1 MNQALNR
8 LLQENKT
15 AFYVFDIEK
24 LKARIAHLQAALPPE
39 VVLCYAVKA
48 NTFITKEL
56 IDTIHRFEVCSPGEA
71 EICRAVGV
79 PSENMVIS
87 GVYKTPEVMEAMVAD
102 LDFSP
107 IYTVESLEQYELFRR
122 LAKQYGRTLPLL
134 LRLTNGSQFGINKG
148 DIEAIV
154 ARRGE
159 TPEVDIL
166 GIQFFSGTQKTSLKK
181 LKREVGKLDD
191 LLTLLEEKYGKIKPG
206 KREQKLIAACEKLG
220 YCVQITKPGR
230 AALQEMAR
238 TWAGEYHTTFAP
250 GAEAALLD
258 RCGDDQFLLQNEIAK
273 LAALSGYTTITTQM
287 IQQLGTVTLD
297 ADTFDMVKLV
307 AAGNTRQALAKL
319 QTLLELQN
327 EPILITGALIGN
339 YLDIYRAFLAKK
351 SRRPLA
357 DLAKDFKYTG
367 KWNYRLGNADQTAA
381 RFQRSQIEESLR
393 ILQKLDLDLK
403 GSRLDAPLLMQKA
416 ICELSLARSRA

>member
-191 LLTLLEEKYGKIKPG
+191 LLTLLEEKYGFIARELEYGPGFPVSYFQSDELDEAELLSGFSELLHDMTHHPKITLELG
-206 KREQKLIAACEKLG
+206 RSIAASCGTYYTHIVDLKRNQEQNYALVDGGMHHLVYFGQHLAMKQPFFHVCGKEELPATDQWNVCGSLCSMNDVMTKQSPLPDLALG
-220 YCVQITKPGR
+220 DVLAFENAGAYCMTEGIS
-230 AALQEMAR
+230 L
-238 TWAGEYHTTFAP
+238 
-250 GAEAALLD
+250 
-258 RCGDDQFLLQNEIAK
+258 FLSRDIPAVYL
-273 LAALSGYTTITTQM
+273 
-287 IQQLGTVTLD
+287 
-297 ADTFDMVKLV
+297 
-307 AAGNTRQALAKL
+307 
-319 QTLLELQN
+319 LLENGTAVQVRKAFDTATLNQ
-327 EPILITGALIGN
+327 PN
-339 YLDIYRAFLAKK
+339 YG
-351 SRRPLA
+351 
-357 DLAKDFKYTG
+357 KDV
-367 KWNYRLGNADQTAA
+367 
-381 RFQRSQIEESLR
+381 
-393 ILQKLDLDLK
+393 
-403 GSRLDAPLLMQKA
+403 
-416 ICELSLARSRA
+416 

>member
-15 AFYVFDIEK
+15 AFYVFDIGK

-56 IDTIHRFEVCSPGEA
+56 IDTIHRFEICSSGEA

-102 LDFSP
+102 PSFHP

-122 LAKQYGRTLPLL
+122 LAKQYDRTLPLL

-159 TPEVDIL
+159 TPELDIL

-191 LLTLLEEKYGKIKPG
+191 LLTLLEEKYGFVAQELEYGPGFPVSYFQSDELDEAELLSGFSELLRDMTHHPKITLELG
-206 KREQKLIAACEKLG
+206 RSIAASCGTYYTHIVDLKRNQEQNYALVDGGMHHLVYFGQHMAMKQPFFHVCGKEELPATDQWNICGSLCSMNDVMTKQSPLPDLALG
-220 YCVQITKPGR
+220 DVLAFENAGAYCMTEGIS
-230 AALQEMAR
+230 L
-238 TWAGEYHTTFAP
+238 
-250 GAEAALLD
+250 
-258 RCGDDQFLLQNEIAK
+258 FLSRDIPAVYL
-273 LAALSGYTTITTQM
+273 
-287 IQQLGTVTLD
+287 
-297 ADTFDMVKLV
+297 
-307 AAGNTRQALAKL
+307 
-319 QTLLELQN
+319 LLENGTAVQVRKAFDTATLNQ
-327 EPILITGALIGN
+327 PN
-339 YLDIYRAFLAKK
+339 YG
-351 SRRPLA
+351 
-357 DLAKDFKYTG
+357 KDV
-367 KWNYRLGNADQTAA
+367 
-381 RFQRSQIEESLR
+381 
-393 ILQKLDLDLK
+393 
-403 GSRLDAPLLMQKA
+403 
-416 ICELSLARSRA
+416 

>member
-191 LLTLLEEKYGKIKPG
+191 LLTLLEEKYGFIARELEYGPGFPVSYFQSDELDEAELLSGFSELLHDMTHHPKITLELG
-206 KREQKLIAACEKLG
+206 RSIAASCGTYYTHIVDLKRNQEQNYALVDGGMHHLVYFGQHMAMKQPFFHVCGKEELPATDQWNICGSLCSMNDVMTKQSPLPDLALG
-220 YCVQITKPGR
+220 DVLAFENAGAYCMTEGIS
-230 AALQEMAR
+230 L
-238 TWAGEYHTTFAP
+238 
-250 GAEAALLD
+250 
-258 RCGDDQFLLQNEIAK
+258 FLSRDIPAVYL
-273 LAALSGYTTITTQM
+273 
-287 IQQLGTVTLD
+287 
-297 ADTFDMVKLV
+297 
-307 AAGNTRQALAKL
+307 
-319 QTLLELQN
+319 LLENGTAVQVRKAFDTATLNQ
-327 EPILITGALIGN
+327 PN
-339 YLDIYRAFLAKK
+339 YG
-351 SRRPLA
+351 
-357 DLAKDFKYTG
+357 KDV
-367 KWNYRLGNADQTAA
+367 
-381 RFQRSQIEESLR
+381 
-393 ILQKLDLDLK
+393 
-403 GSRLDAPLLMQKA
+403 
-416 ICELSLARSRA
+416 

>member
-8 LLQENKT
+8 LLQENKN
-15 AFYVFDIEK
+15 AFYVFDIGK
-24 LKARIAHLQAALPPE
+24 LKARIAQLQAALPPE

-102 LDFSP
+102 PGFHP

-191 LLTLLEEKYGKIKPG
+191 LLTLLEEKYGFAAQELEYGPG
-206 KREQKLIAACEKLG
+206 FPVNYFQSDELDEAELLSGFSELLHGMTHHPKVTLELGRSIAASCGTYYTHIVDLKRNQEQNYALVDGGMHHLVYFGQHMAMKQPFFHVCGKETLPATDQWNICGSLCSMNDVMTKQSPLPDLALG
-220 YCVQITKPGR
+220 DVLAFENAGAYCMTEGIS
-230 AALQEMAR
+230 L
-238 TWAGEYHTTFAP
+238 
-250 GAEAALLD
+250 
-258 RCGDDQFLLQNEIAK
+258 FLSRDIPAVYL
-273 LAALSGYTTITTQM
+273 
-287 IQQLGTVTLD
+287 
-297 ADTFDMVKLV
+297 
-307 AAGNTRQALAKL
+307 
-319 QTLLELQN
+319 LLENGTAVQVRKAFDTATLNQ
-327 EPILITGALIGN
+327 PN
-339 YLDIYRAFLAKK
+339 YG
-351 SRRPLA
+351 
-357 DLAKDFKYTG
+357 KDV
-367 KWNYRLGNADQTAA
+367 
-381 RFQRSQIEESLR
+381 
-393 ILQKLDLDLK
+393 
-403 GSRLDAPLLMQKA
+403 
-416 ICELSLARSRA
+416 

>member
-15 AFYVFDIEK
+15 AFYVFDIGK

-56 IDTIHRFEVCSPGEA
+56 IDTIHRFEICSPGEA

-102 LDFSP
+102 PSFHP
-107 IYTVESLEQYELFRR
+107 IYTVESPEQYELFRR
-122 LAKQYGRTLPLL
+122 LAKEYGRTLPLL

-148 DIEAIV
+148 DIEAII

-159 TPEVDIL
+159 TPELDIL

-191 LLTLLEEKYGKIKPG
+191 LLTLLEEKYGFVAQELEYGTGFPVSYFQSDELDEAELLSGFSELLRDMTHHPKVTLELG
-206 KREQKLIAACEKLG
+206 RSIAASCGTYYTHIVDLKRNQEQNYALVDGGMHHLVYFGQHMAMKQPFFHVCGKEELPATDQWNICGSLCSMNDVMTKQSPLPDLALG
-220 YCVQITKPGR
+220 DVLAFENAGAYCMTEGIS
-230 AALQEMAR
+230 L
-238 TWAGEYHTTFAP
+238 
-250 GAEAALLD
+250 
-258 RCGDDQFLLQNEIAK
+258 FLSRDIPAVYL
-273 LAALSGYTTITTQM
+273 
-287 IQQLGTVTLD
+287 
-297 ADTFDMVKLV
+297 
-307 AAGNTRQALAKL
+307 
-319 QTLLELQN
+319 LLENGTAVQVRKAFDTATLNQ
-327 EPILITGALIGN
+327 PN
-339 YLDIYRAFLAKK
+339 YG
-351 SRRPLA
+351 
-357 DLAKDFKYTG
+357 KDV
-367 KWNYRLGNADQTAA
+367 
-381 RFQRSQIEESLR
+381 
-393 ILQKLDLDLK
+393 
-403 GSRLDAPLLMQKA
+403 
-416 ICELSLARSRA
+416 

>member
-102 LDFSP
+102 PGFHP

-191 LLTLLEEKYGKIKPG
+191 LLTLLEEKYGFVARELEYGPGFPVSYFQSDELDEAELLSGFSELLHDMTHHPKITLELG
-206 KREQKLIAACEKLG
+206 RSIAASCGTYYTHIVDLKRNQEQNYALVDGGMHHLVYFGQHMAMKQPFFHVCGKEELPATDQWNICGSLCSMNDVMTKQSPLPDLALG
-220 YCVQITKPGR
+220 DVLAFENAGAYCMTEGIS
-230 AALQEMAR
+230 L
-238 TWAGEYHTTFAP
+238 
-250 GAEAALLD
+250 
-258 RCGDDQFLLQNEIAK
+258 FLSRDIPAVYL
-273 LAALSGYTTITTQM
+273 
-287 IQQLGTVTLD
+287 
-297 ADTFDMVKLV
+297 
-307 AAGNTRQALAKL
+307 
-319 QTLLELQN
+319 LLENGTAVQVRKAFDTATLNQ
-327 EPILITGALIGN
+327 PN
-339 YLDIYRAFLAKK
+339 YG
-351 SRRPLA
+351 
-357 DLAKDFKYTG
+357 KDV
-367 KWNYRLGNADQTAA
+367 
-381 RFQRSQIEESLR
+381 
-393 ILQKLDLDLK
+393 
-403 GSRLDAPLLMQKA
+403 
-416 ICELSLARSRA
+416 

>member
-15 AFYVFDIEK
+15 AFYVFDIGK

-56 IDTIHRFEVCSPGEA
+56 IDTIHRFEICSPGEA

-102 LDFSP
+102 PSFHP

-122 LAKQYGRTLPLL
+122 LAKEYGRTLPLL

-148 DIEAIV
+148 DIEAII

-159 TPEVDIL
+159 TPELDIL

-191 LLTLLEEKYGKIKPG
+191 LLTLLEEKYGFVAQELEYGPG
-206 KREQKLIAACEKLG
+206 FPVNYFQSDELDEAELLSGFSELLRDMTHHPKVTLELGRSIAASCGTYYTHIVDLKRYQEQNYALVDGGMHHLVYFGQHMAMKQPFFHVCGKEDLPATDQWNICGSLCSMNDVMTKQSPLPDLALG
-220 YCVQITKPGR
+220 DVLAFENAGAYCMTEGIS
-230 AALQEMAR
+230 L
-238 TWAGEYHTTFAP
+238 
-250 GAEAALLD
+250 
-258 RCGDDQFLLQNEIAK
+258 FLSRDIPAVYL
-273 LAALSGYTTITTQM
+273 
-287 IQQLGTVTLD
+287 
-297 ADTFDMVKLV
+297 
-307 AAGNTRQALAKL
+307 
-319 QTLLELQN
+319 LLENGTAVQVRKAFDTATLNQ
-327 EPILITGALIGN
+327 PN
-339 YLDIYRAFLAKK
+339 YG
-351 SRRPLA
+351 
-357 DLAKDFKYTG
+357 KDV
-367 KWNYRLGNADQTAA
+367 
-381 RFQRSQIEESLR
+381 
-393 ILQKLDLDLK
+393 
-403 GSRLDAPLLMQKA
+403 
-416 ICELSLARSRA
+416 

>member
-56 IDTIHRFEVCSPGEA
+56 IDTIHRFEICSPGEA

-102 LDFSP
+102 PGFHP

-191 LLTLLEEKYGKIKPG
+191 LLTLLEEKYGFVARELEYGPGFPVSYFQSDELDEAELLAGFSELLHDMTHHPKITLELG
-206 KREQKLIAACEKLG
+206 RSIAASCGTYYTHIVDLKRNQEQNYALVDGGMHHLVYFGQHMAMKQPFFHVCGKEELPATDQWNICGSLCSMNDVMTKQSPLPDLALG
-220 YCVQITKPGR
+220 DVLAFENAGAYCMTEGIS
-230 AALQEMAR
+230 L
-238 TWAGEYHTTFAP
+238 
-250 GAEAALLD
+250 
-258 RCGDDQFLLQNEIAK
+258 FLSRDIPAVYL
-273 LAALSGYTTITTQM
+273 
-287 IQQLGTVTLD
+287 
-297 ADTFDMVKLV
+297 
-307 AAGNTRQALAKL
+307 
-319 QTLLELQN
+319 LLENGTAVQVRKAFDTATLNQ
-327 EPILITGALIGN
+327 PN
-339 YLDIYRAFLAKK
+339 YG
-351 SRRPLA
+351 
-357 DLAKDFKYTG
+357 KDV
-367 KWNYRLGNADQTAA
+367 
-381 RFQRSQIEESLR
+381 
-393 ILQKLDLDLK
+393 
-403 GSRLDAPLLMQKA
+403 
-416 ICELSLARSRA
+416 

>member
-1 MNQALNR
+1 MNQALER

-15 AFYVFDIEK
+15 AFYVFDIAK

-71 EICRAVGV
+71 EICCAVGV

-122 LAKQYGRTLPLL
+122 LAQQYDRTLPLL

-154 ARRGE
+154 AQREE
-159 TPEVDIL
+159 TPEVDLL

-191 LLTLLEEKYGKIKPG
+191 LLTLLEEKHGFVAQELEYGPGFPVNYFQPDELDEAELLAGFSELLHDMTHHPKITLELGRSIAASCGTYYTHIVDLKRNQEQNYALVDGGMHHLVYFGQHMAMKQPFFHVCGKEHLPATDQWNLCGSLCSMNDVMTKQSPLPDLALGDVLAFENAGAYCMTEGISLFLSRDIPAVYLLLENGTAVQVRKAFDTATLNQPNYGKD
-206 KREQKLIAACEKLG
+206 
-220 YCVQITKPGR
+220 V
-230 AALQEMAR
+230 
-238 TWAGEYHTTFAP
+238 
-250 GAEAALLD
+250 
-258 RCGDDQFLLQNEIAK
+258 
-273 LAALSGYTTITTQM
+273 
-287 IQQLGTVTLD
+287 
-297 ADTFDMVKLV
+297 
-307 AAGNTRQALAKL
+307 
-319 QTLLELQN
+319 
-327 EPILITGALIGN
+327 
-339 YLDIYRAFLAKK
+339 
-351 SRRPLA
+351 
-357 DLAKDFKYTG
+357 
-367 KWNYRLGNADQTAA
+367 
-381 RFQRSQIEESLR
+381 
-393 ILQKLDLDLK
+393 
-403 GSRLDAPLLMQKA
+403 
-416 ICELSLARSRA
+416 

>member
-15 AFYVFDIEK
+15 AFYVFDIGK

-56 IDTIHRFEVCSPGEA
+56 IDTIHRFEICSPGEA

-102 LDFSP
+102 PSFHP

-122 LAKQYGRTLPLL
+122 LAKTYGRTLPLL

-191 LLTLLEEKYGKIKPG
+191 LLTLLEEKYGFAAQELEYGPG
-206 KREQKLIAACEKLG
+206 FPVNYFQSDELDEAELLSGFSELLHGMIHHPKVTLELGRSIAASCGTYYTHIVDLKRNQEQNYALVDGGMHHLVYFGQHMAMKQPFFHVCGKETLPATDQWNICGSLCSMNDVMTKQSPLPDLALG
-220 YCVQITKPGR
+220 DVLAFENAGAYCMTEGIS
-230 AALQEMAR
+230 L
-238 TWAGEYHTTFAP
+238 
-250 GAEAALLD
+250 
-258 RCGDDQFLLQNEIAK
+258 FLSRDIPAVYL
-273 LAALSGYTTITTQM
+273 
-287 IQQLGTVTLD
+287 
-297 ADTFDMVKLV
+297 
-307 AAGNTRQALAKL
+307 
-319 QTLLELQN
+319 LLENGTAVQVRKAFDTATLNQ
-327 EPILITGALIGN
+327 PN
-339 YLDIYRAFLAKK
+339 YG
-351 SRRPLA
+351 
-357 DLAKDFKYTG
+357 KDV
-367 KWNYRLGNADQTAA
+367 
-381 RFQRSQIEESLR
+381 
-393 ILQKLDLDLK
+393 
-403 GSRLDAPLLMQKA
+403 
-416 ICELSLARSRA
+416 

>member
-191 LLTLLEEKYGKIKPG
+191 LLTLLEEKYGFIAQELEYGPGFPVSYFQSDELDEAELLSGFSELLHDMTHHPKITLELG
-206 KREQKLIAACEKLG
+206 RSIAASCGTYYTHIVDLKRNQEQNYALVDGGMHHLVYFGQHMAMKQPFFHVCGKEELPATDQWNICGSLCSMNDVMTKQSPLPDLALG
-220 YCVQITKPGR
+220 DVLAFENAGAYCMTEGIS
-230 AALQEMAR
+230 L
-238 TWAGEYHTTFAP
+238 
-250 GAEAALLD
+250 
-258 RCGDDQFLLQNEIAK
+258 FLSRDIPAVYL
-273 LAALSGYTTITTQM
+273 
-287 IQQLGTVTLD
+287 
-297 ADTFDMVKLV
+297 
-307 AAGNTRQALAKL
+307 
-319 QTLLELQN
+319 LLENGTAVQVRKAFDTATLNQ
-327 EPILITGALIGN
+327 PN
-339 YLDIYRAFLAKK
+339 YG
-351 SRRPLA
+351 
-357 DLAKDFKYTG
+357 KDV
-367 KWNYRLGNADQTAA
+367 
-381 RFQRSQIEESLR
+381 
-393 ILQKLDLDLK
+393 
-403 GSRLDAPLLMQKA
+403 
-416 ICELSLARSRA
+416 

>member
-15 AFYVFDIEK
+15 AFYVFDIGK

-122 LAKQYGRTLPLL
+122 LAQQYDRTLPLL

-159 TPEVDIL
+159 TPEIDLL

-191 LLTLLEEKYGKIKPG
+191 LLTLLEEKYGFVAQELEYGPGFPVNYFQSDELDEAELLAGFSELLRDMTHHPKITLELG
-206 KREQKLIAACEKLG
+206 RSIAASCGTYYTHIVDLKRNQEQNYALVDGGMHHLVYFGQHMAMKQPFFHVCGKETLPATDQWNICGSLCSMNDVMTKQSPLPDLALG
-220 YCVQITKPGR
+220 DVLAFENAGAYCMTEGIS
-230 AALQEMAR
+230 L
-238 TWAGEYHTTFAP
+238 
-250 GAEAALLD
+250 
-258 RCGDDQFLLQNEIAK
+258 FLSRDIPAVYL
-273 LAALSGYTTITTQM
+273 
-287 IQQLGTVTLD
+287 
-297 ADTFDMVKLV
+297 
-307 AAGNTRQALAKL
+307 
-319 QTLLELQN
+319 LLENGTAVQVRKAFDTATLNQ
-327 EPILITGALIGN
+327 PN
-339 YLDIYRAFLAKK
+339 YG
-351 SRRPLA
+351 
-357 DLAKDFKYTG
+357 KDV
-367 KWNYRLGNADQTAA
+367 
-381 RFQRSQIEESLR
+381 
-393 ILQKLDLDLK
+393 
-403 GSRLDAPLLMQKA
+403 
-416 ICELSLARSRA
+416 

>member
-102 LDFSP
+102 PGFHP

-122 LAKQYGRTLPLL
+122 LAQQYGRKLPLL

-191 LLTLLEEKYGKIKPG
+191 LLTLLEEKYGFVARELEYGPGFPVSYFQSDELDEAELLSGFSELLHDMTHHPKITLELG
-206 KREQKLIAACEKLG
+206 RSIAASCGTYYTHIVDLKRNQEQNYALVDGGMHHLVYFGQHMAMKQPFFHVCGKEELPATDQWNVCGSLCSMNDVMTKQSPLPDLALG
-220 YCVQITKPGR
+220 DVLAFENAGAYCMTEGIS
-230 AALQEMAR
+230 L
-238 TWAGEYHTTFAP
+238 
-250 GAEAALLD
+250 
-258 RCGDDQFLLQNEIAK
+258 FLSRDIPAVYL
-273 LAALSGYTTITTQM
+273 
-287 IQQLGTVTLD
+287 
-297 ADTFDMVKLV
+297 
-307 AAGNTRQALAKL
+307 
-319 QTLLELQN
+319 LLENGTAVQVRKAFDTATLNQ
-327 EPILITGALIGN
+327 PN
-339 YLDIYRAFLAKK
+339 YG
-351 SRRPLA
+351 
-357 DLAKDFKYTG
+357 KDV
-367 KWNYRLGNADQTAA
+367 
-381 RFQRSQIEESLR
+381 
-393 ILQKLDLDLK
+393 
-403 GSRLDAPLLMQKA
+403 
-416 ICELSLARSRA
+416 

>member
-15 AFYVFDIEK
+15 AFYVFDIGK

-122 LAKQYGRTLPLL
+122 LAQQYDRTLPLL

-154 ARRGE
+154 AQREE
-159 TPEVDIL
+159 TPEVDLL

-191 LLTLLEEKYGKIKPG
+191 LLTLLEEKYGFVAQELEYGPG
-206 KREQKLIAACEKLG
+206 FPVNYFQSDELDEVELLAGFSELLHDMTYYTHIVDLKRNQEQNYALVDGGMHHLVYFGQHMAMKQPFFHVCGKEHLPATDQWNLCGSLCSMNDVMTKQSPLPDLALG
-220 YCVQITKPGR
+220 DVLAFENAGAYCMTEGIS
-230 AALQEMAR
+230 L
-238 TWAGEYHTTFAP
+238 
-250 GAEAALLD
+250 
-258 RCGDDQFLLQNEIAK
+258 FLSRDIPAVYL
-273 LAALSGYTTITTQM
+273 
-287 IQQLGTVTLD
+287 
-297 ADTFDMVKLV
+297 
-307 AAGNTRQALAKL
+307 
-319 QTLLELQN
+319 LLENGTAVQVRKAFDTATLNQ
-327 EPILITGALIGN
+327 PN
-339 YLDIYRAFLAKK
+339 YG
-351 SRRPLA
+351 
-357 DLAKDFKYTG
+357 KDV
-367 KWNYRLGNADQTAA
+367 
-381 RFQRSQIEESLR
+381 
-393 ILQKLDLDLK
+393 
-403 GSRLDAPLLMQKA
+403 
-416 ICELSLARSRA
+416 

>member
-1 MNQALNR
+1 M
-8 LLQENKT
+8 
-15 AFYVFDIEK
+15 
-24 LKARIAHLQAALPPE
+24 QAALPPE

-191 LLTLLEEKYGKIKPG
+191 LLTLLEEKYGFVARELEYGPGFPVSYFQSDELDEAELLSGFSELLHDMTHHPKITLELG
-206 KREQKLIAACEKLG
+206 RSIAASCGTYYTHIVDLKRNQEQNYALVDGGMHHLVYFGQHMAMKQPFFHVCGKEELPATDQWNICGSLCSMNDVMTKQSPLPDLALG
-220 YCVQITKPGR
+220 DVLAFENAGAYCMTEGIS
-230 AALQEMAR
+230 L
-238 TWAGEYHTTFAP
+238 
-250 GAEAALLD
+250 
-258 RCGDDQFLLQNEIAK
+258 FLSRDIPAVYL
-273 LAALSGYTTITTQM
+273 
-287 IQQLGTVTLD
+287 
-297 ADTFDMVKLV
+297 
-307 AAGNTRQALAKL
+307 
-319 QTLLELQN
+319 LLENGTAVQVRKAFDTATLNQ
-327 EPILITGALIGN
+327 PN
-339 YLDIYRAFLAKK
+339 YG
-351 SRRPLA
+351 
-357 DLAKDFKYTG
+357 KDV
-367 KWNYRLGNADQTAA
+367 
-381 RFQRSQIEESLR
+381 
-393 ILQKLDLDLK
+393 
-403 GSRLDAPLLMQKA
+403 
-416 ICELSLARSRA
+416 

>member
-15 AFYVFDIEK
+15 AFYVFDIGK

-56 IDTIHRFEVCSPGEA
+56 IDTIHRFEICSPGEA

-102 LDFSP
+102 LGFHP

-122 LAKQYGRTLPLL
+122 LAKEYGRTLPLL

-159 TPEVDIL
+159 TPELDIL

-191 LLTLLEEKYGKIKPG
+191 LLTLLEEKYGFVAQELEYGPGFPVNYFQSDELDEAELLSGFSELLRDMIHHPKITLELG
-206 KREQKLIAACEKLG
+206 RSIAASCGTYYTHIVDLKRNQEQNYALVDGGMHHLVYFGQHMAMKQPFFHVCGKEELPATDQWNICGSLCSMNDVMTKQSPLPDLALG
-220 YCVQITKPGR
+220 DVLAFENAGAYCMTEGIS
-230 AALQEMAR
+230 L
-238 TWAGEYHTTFAP
+238 
-250 GAEAALLD
+250 
-258 RCGDDQFLLQNEIAK
+258 FLSRDIPAVYL
-273 LAALSGYTTITTQM
+273 
-287 IQQLGTVTLD
+287 
-297 ADTFDMVKLV
+297 
-307 AAGNTRQALAKL
+307 
-319 QTLLELQN
+319 LLENGTAVQVRKAFDTATLNQ
-327 EPILITGALIGN
+327 PN
-339 YLDIYRAFLAKK
+339 YG
-351 SRRPLA
+351 
-357 DLAKDFKYTG
+357 KDV
-367 KWNYRLGNADQTAA
+367 
-381 RFQRSQIEESLR
+381 
-393 ILQKLDLDLK
+393 
-403 GSRLDAPLLMQKA
+403 
-416 ICELSLARSRA
+416 

>member
-56 IDTIHRFEVCSPGEA
+56 IDTIHRFEICSPGEA

-102 LDFSP
+102 PGFHP

-191 LLTLLEEKYGKIKPG
+191 LLTLLEEKYGFVAQELEYGPGFPVSYFQSDELDEAELLSGFSELLHDMTHHPKITLELG
-206 KREQKLIAACEKLG
+206 RSIAASCGTYYTHIVDLKRNQEQNYALVDGGMHHLVYFGQHMAMKQPFFHVCGKEELPATDQWNVCGSLCSMNDVMTKQSPLPDLALG
-220 YCVQITKPGR
+220 DVLAFENAGAYCMTEGIS
-230 AALQEMAR
+230 L
-238 TWAGEYHTTFAP
+238 
-250 GAEAALLD
+250 
-258 RCGDDQFLLQNEIAK
+258 FLSRDIPAVYL
-273 LAALSGYTTITTQM
+273 
-287 IQQLGTVTLD
+287 
-297 ADTFDMVKLV
+297 
-307 AAGNTRQALAKL
+307 
-319 QTLLELQN
+319 LLENGTAVQVRKAFDTATLNQ
-327 EPILITGALIGN
+327 PN
-339 YLDIYRAFLAKK
+339 YG
-351 SRRPLA
+351 
-357 DLAKDFKYTG
+357 KDV
-367 KWNYRLGNADQTAA
+367 
-381 RFQRSQIEESLR
+381 
-393 ILQKLDLDLK
+393 
-403 GSRLDAPLLMQKA
+403 
-416 ICELSLARSRA
+416 

>member
-191 LLTLLEEKYGKIKPG
+191 LLTLLEEKYGCVARELEYGPGFPVSYFQSDELDEAELLSGFSELLHDMTHHPKITLELG
-206 KREQKLIAACEKLG
+206 RSIAASCGTYYTHIVDLKRNQEQNYALVDGGMHHLVYFGQHMAMKQPFFHVCGKEELPATDQWNICGSLCSMNDVMTKQSPLPDLALG
-220 YCVQITKPGR
+220 DVLAFENAGAYCMTEGIS
-230 AALQEMAR
+230 L
-238 TWAGEYHTTFAP
+238 
-250 GAEAALLD
+250 
-258 RCGDDQFLLQNEIAK
+258 FLSRDIPAVYL
-273 LAALSGYTTITTQM
+273 
-287 IQQLGTVTLD
+287 
-297 ADTFDMVKLV
+297 
-307 AAGNTRQALAKL
+307 
-319 QTLLELQN
+319 LLENGTAVQVRKAFDTATLNQ
-327 EPILITGALIGN
+327 PN
-339 YLDIYRAFLAKK
+339 YG
-351 SRRPLA
+351 
-357 DLAKDFKYTG
+357 KDV
-367 KWNYRLGNADQTAA
+367 
-381 RFQRSQIEESLR
+381 
-393 ILQKLDLDLK
+393 
-403 GSRLDAPLLMQKA
+403 
-416 ICELSLARSRA
+416 

>member
-15 AFYVFDIEK
+15 AFYVFDIGK

-122 LAKQYGRTLPLL
+122 LAQQYGRTLPLL

-148 DIEAIV
+148 DIEAIA

-191 LLTLLEEKYGKIKPG
+191 LLTLLEEKYGFVARELEYGPGFPVSYFQSDELDEAELLSGFSELLHDMTHHPKITLELG
-206 KREQKLIAACEKLG
+206 RSIAASCGTYYTHIVDLKRNQEQNYALVDGGMHHLVYFGQHMAMKQPFFHVCGKEHLPATDQWNLCGSLCSMNDVMTKQSPLPDLALG
-220 YCVQITKPGR
+220 DVLAFENAGAYCMTEGIS
-230 AALQEMAR
+230 L
-238 TWAGEYHTTFAP
+238 
-250 GAEAALLD
+250 
-258 RCGDDQFLLQNEIAK
+258 FLSRDIPAVYL
-273 LAALSGYTTITTQM
+273 
-287 IQQLGTVTLD
+287 
-297 ADTFDMVKLV
+297 
-307 AAGNTRQALAKL
+307 
-319 QTLLELQN
+319 LLENGTAVQVRKAFDTATLNQ
-327 EPILITGALIGN
+327 PN
-339 YLDIYRAFLAKK
+339 YG
-351 SRRPLA
+351 
-357 DLAKDFKYTG
+357 KDV
-367 KWNYRLGNADQTAA
+367 
-381 RFQRSQIEESLR
+381 
-393 ILQKLDLDLK
+393 
-403 GSRLDAPLLMQKA
+403 
-416 ICELSLARSRA
+416 

>member
-1 MNQALNR
+1 MNQALER

-15 AFYVFDIEK
+15 AFYVFDIGK

-122 LAKQYGRTLPLL
+122 LAQQYDRTLPLL

-154 ARRGE
+154 ARREE
-159 TPEVDIL
+159 TPEVDLL

-191 LLTLLEEKYGKIKPG
+191 LLTLLEEKYGFVAQELEYGPGFPVNYFQSDELDEAELLAGFSELLHDMTHHPKITLELG
-206 KREQKLIAACEKLG
+206 RSIAASCGTYYTHIVDLKRNQEQNYALVDGGMHHLVYFGQHMAMKQPFFHVCGKEHLPATDQWNLCGSLCSMNDVMTKQSPLPDLALG
-220 YCVQITKPGR
+220 DVLAFENAGAYCMTEGIS
-230 AALQEMAR
+230 L
-238 TWAGEYHTTFAP
+238 
-250 GAEAALLD
+250 
-258 RCGDDQFLLQNEIAK
+258 FLSRDIPAVYL
-273 LAALSGYTTITTQM
+273 
-287 IQQLGTVTLD
+287 
-297 ADTFDMVKLV
+297 
-307 AAGNTRQALAKL
+307 
-319 QTLLELQN
+319 LLEN
-327 EPILITGALIGN
+327 G
-339 YLDIYRAFLAKK
+339 
-351 SRRPLA
+351 
-357 DLAKDFKYTG
+357 
-367 KWNYRLGNADQTAA
+367 TAA
-381 RFQRSQIEESLR
+381 QVR
-393 ILQKLDLDLK
+393 
-403 GSRLDAPLLMQKA
+403 KA
-416 ICELSLARSRA
+416 FDTATLNQPNYGKDV

>member
-15 AFYVFDIEK
+15 AFYVFDIGK

-102 LDFSP
+102 PSFHP

-122 LAKQYGRTLPLL
+122 LAQQYDRTLPLL

-159 TPEVDIL
+159 TPEIDLL

-191 LLTLLEEKYGKIKPG
+191 LLTLLEEKYGFVAQELEYGPGFPVNYFQSDELDEAELLAGFSELLHDMTHHPKITLELG
-206 KREQKLIAACEKLG
+206 RSIAASCGTYYTHIVDLKRNQEQNYALVDGGMHHLVYFGQHMAMKQPFFHVCGKEHLPATDQWNLCGSLCSMNDVMTKQSQLPDLALG
-220 YCVQITKPGR
+220 DVLAFENAGAYCMTEGIS
-230 AALQEMAR
+230 L
-238 TWAGEYHTTFAP
+238 
-250 GAEAALLD
+250 
-258 RCGDDQFLLQNEIAK
+258 FLSRDIPAVYL
-273 LAALSGYTTITTQM
+273 
-287 IQQLGTVTLD
+287 
-297 ADTFDMVKLV
+297 
-307 AAGNTRQALAKL
+307 
-319 QTLLELQN
+319 LLENGTAVQVRKAFDTATLNQ
-327 EPILITGALIGN
+327 PN
-339 YLDIYRAFLAKK
+339 YG
-351 SRRPLA
+351 
-357 DLAKDFKYTG
+357 KDV
-367 KWNYRLGNADQTAA
+367 
-381 RFQRSQIEESLR
+381 
-393 ILQKLDLDLK
+393 
-403 GSRLDAPLLMQKA
+403 
-416 ICELSLARSRA
+416 

>member
-15 AFYVFDIEK
+15 AFYVFDIGK

-79 PSENMVIS
+79 PSKNMVIS
-87 GVYKTPEVMEAMVAD
+87 GVYKTPEVMEAMVTD

-122 LAKQYGRTLPLL
+122 LAQQYDRTLPLL

-159 TPEVDIL
+159 TPEVDLL

-191 LLTLLEEKYGKIKPG
+191 LLTLLEEKYGFVAQELEYGPGFPVNYFQSDELDEAELLAGFSELLHDMTHHPKITLELG
-206 KREQKLIAACEKLG
+206 RSIAASCGTYYTHIVDLKRNQEQNYALVDGGMHHLVYFGQHMAMKQPFFHVCGKEHLPATDQWNLCGSLCSMNDVMTKQSPLPDLALG
-220 YCVQITKPGR
+220 DVLAFENAGAYCMTEGIS
-230 AALQEMAR
+230 L
-238 TWAGEYHTTFAP
+238 
-250 GAEAALLD
+250 
-258 RCGDDQFLLQNEIAK
+258 FLSRDIPAVYL
-273 LAALSGYTTITTQM
+273 
-287 IQQLGTVTLD
+287 
-297 ADTFDMVKLV
+297 
-307 AAGNTRQALAKL
+307 
-319 QTLLELQN
+319 LLENGTAVQVRKAFDTATLNQ
-327 EPILITGALIGN
+327 PN
-339 YLDIYRAFLAKK
+339 YG
-351 SRRPLA
+351 
-357 DLAKDFKYTG
+357 KDV
-367 KWNYRLGNADQTAA
+367 
-381 RFQRSQIEESLR
+381 
-393 ILQKLDLDLK
+393 
-403 GSRLDAPLLMQKA
+403 
-416 ICELSLARSRA
+416 

>member
-15 AFYVFDIEK
+15 AFYVFDIGK

-122 LAKQYGRTLPLL
+122 LAQQYDRTLPLL

-159 TPEVDIL
+159 TPEVDLL

-191 LLTLLEEKYGKIKPG
+191 LLTLLEEKYGFVAQELEYGPGFPVNYFQSDELDEAKLLAGFSELLHDMTHHPKIILELG
-206 KREQKLIAACEKLG
+206 RSIAASCGTYYTHIVDLKRNQEQNYALVDGGMHHLVYFGQHMAMKQPFFHVCGKEHLPATDQWNLCGSLCSMNDVMTKQSPLPDLALG
-220 YCVQITKPGR
+220 DVLAFENAGAYCMTEGIS
-230 AALQEMAR
+230 L
-238 TWAGEYHTTFAP
+238 
-250 GAEAALLD
+250 
-258 RCGDDQFLLQNEIAK
+258 FLSRDIPAVYL
-273 LAALSGYTTITTQM
+273 
-287 IQQLGTVTLD
+287 
-297 ADTFDMVKLV
+297 
-307 AAGNTRQALAKL
+307 
-319 QTLLELQN
+319 LLENGTAVQVRKAFDTATLNQ
-327 EPILITGALIGN
+327 PN
-339 YLDIYRAFLAKK
+339 YG
-351 SRRPLA
+351 
-357 DLAKDFKYTG
+357 KDV
-367 KWNYRLGNADQTAA
+367 
-381 RFQRSQIEESLR
+381 
-393 ILQKLDLDLK
+393 
-403 GSRLDAPLLMQKA
+403 
-416 ICELSLARSRA
+416 

>member
-56 IDTIHRFEVCSPGEA
+56 IDTIHRFEICSPGEA

-102 LDFSP
+102 PGFHP

-191 LLTLLEEKYGKIKPG
+191 LLTLLEEKYGFVAQELEYGPGFPVNYFQSDELDEAELLAGFSELLHDMTHHPKITLELG
-206 KREQKLIAACEKLG
+206 RSIAASCGTYYTHIVDLKRNQEQNYALVDGGMHHLVYFGQHMAMKQPFFHVCGKEELPATDQWNICGSLCSMNDVMTKQSPLPDLALG
-220 YCVQITKPGR
+220 DVLAFENAGAYCMTEGIS
-230 AALQEMAR
+230 L
-238 TWAGEYHTTFAP
+238 
-250 GAEAALLD
+250 
-258 RCGDDQFLLQNEIAK
+258 FLSRDIPAVYL
-273 LAALSGYTTITTQM
+273 
-287 IQQLGTVTLD
+287 
-297 ADTFDMVKLV
+297 
-307 AAGNTRQALAKL
+307 
-319 QTLLELQN
+319 LLENGTAVQVRKAFDTATLNQ
-327 EPILITGALIGN
+327 PN
-339 YLDIYRAFLAKK
+339 YG
-351 SRRPLA
+351 
-357 DLAKDFKYTG
+357 KDV
-367 KWNYRLGNADQTAA
+367 
-381 RFQRSQIEESLR
+381 
-393 ILQKLDLDLK
+393 
-403 GSRLDAPLLMQKA
+403 
-416 ICELSLARSRA
+416 